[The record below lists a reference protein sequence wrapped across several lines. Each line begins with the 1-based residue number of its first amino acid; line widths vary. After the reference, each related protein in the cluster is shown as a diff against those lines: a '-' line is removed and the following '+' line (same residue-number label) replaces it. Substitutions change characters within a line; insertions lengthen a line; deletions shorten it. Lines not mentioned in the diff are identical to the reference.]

1 MRHWLVT
8 DINLPRERER
18 NVEGLTTKVIN
29 GLLRRTVELGILDR
43 HSFNEVPPRVE
54 YSVTPFGN
62 KFIRIL
68 DDIEQLQSEIDT
80 GV

>member
-1 MRHWLVT
+1 VRHWLVT